1 MANKIK
7 LEVVSPTEVVYTAD
21 ANMVIVRSSGGE
33 LGIMPGHAPFIAG
46 LIPAPVRVK
55 NEEGEMLL
63 AVSGGFIEVQPTKIT
78 ILATCA
84 ELGDKIDVERAE
96 KARQRALER
105 LNNKQS
111 TIDLDRAGFAL
122 KRATARLK
130 AAGRIIQ

>member
-1 MANKIK
+1 MANQIK

-33 LGIMPGHAPFIAG
+33 LGIMPGHAPLIAG
-46 LIPAPVRVK
+46 LVPDTVRVK
-55 NEEGEMLL
+55 AEEGETLI
-63 AVSGGFIEVQPTKIT
+63 AVTGGFIEVQPKKIT

-105 LNNKQS
+105 LNTKQS

-130 AAGRIIQ
+130 AAGKIIQ